1 MNFFKDKIVFTGGS
15 GKFGSIFSKEYN
27 SKNFFYPSKKEM
39 NVEEYSSVFNFLT
52 KIKPKAVI
60 HAAAIS
66 RPMKIHE
73 KNPEKSIKVNII
85 GTSNITIA
93 CKKLKIKIIYISTNY
108 VYAYKKISSK
118 ETDPVKP
125 INKYGLSK
133 LGGECAVQMYDD
145 SLILRVNMS
154 EKPFVHKKAY
164 ADVITNYMYHDE
176 VVKLFPILINV
187 TGIINIGGKKQS
199 IYHFAKSSR
208 PKVKKIFAKNILK
221 EKYFKHQNI
230 CTEKLKKLYNEFF

>member
-1 MNFFKDKIVFTGGS
+1 MNFFIDKIVFTGGS
-15 GKFGSIFSKEYN
+15 GIFGSTFSKKYN
-27 SKNFFYPSKKEM
+27 TKNFFYPSKKKM
-39 NVEEYSSVFNFLT
+39 NIENYSSVINFLN

-60 HAAAIS
+60 HAAAVS
-66 RPMKIHE
+66 RPMETHD

-108 VYAYKKISSK
+108 VYPYKKRNSK
-118 ETDPVKP
+118 EVDPVKP
-125 INKYGLSK
+125 INKYGFSK
-133 LGGECAVQMYDD
+133 LGGECAVQMYSN

-176 VVKLFPILINV
+176 VVRLFPKLINM

-199 IYHFAKSSR
+199 VYHFAKLSK

-221 EKYFKHQNI
+221 EKYFKHQSI
-230 CTEKLKKLYNEFF
+230 CTEKLKKLF

>member
-39 NVEEYSSVFNFLT
+39 NVEEYSSVFNFLS

-66 RPMKIHE
+66 RPMKTHD

-108 VYAYKKISSK
+108 VYPYKKRNGK

-133 LGGECAVQMYDD
+133 LGGECAVQMYNNF
-145 SLILRVNMS
+145 LILRVNMS
-154 EKPFVHKKAY
+154 EKPFIHEKAY

-176 VVKLFPILINV
+176 VVKLFPKLINL

-199 IYHFAKSSR
+199 VYRFAKISR
-208 PKVKKIFAKNILK
+208 TKVKRILAKNILK
-221 EKYFKHQNI
+221 EKYFKHQSI
-230 CTEKLKKLYNEFF
+230 CTKKLKDFLNL